1 MYDTPIFRSE
11 FKVISHELIHA
22 LPKVI
27 LGESGDAA
35 YMQSRVQQLADD
47 HVAYFECTV
56 PHEDID
62 RAISV
67 AEQAP
72 FTVGVVERI
81 DDSSQYTD
89 RSQTPVVVGFSTQS
103 TEVAAV
109 LRENLVPFE
118 LDGSV
123 ADQVRVGASRIVHG
137 IGLFEDFRFEDDDIV
152 PGKLSSWVR
161 DRDYPVLVEPFAD
174 LENGEVAELADH
186 PLPLMSKLGYRTA
199 SSILST
205 DRLLELTEYLELQ
218 IEDLFELTQ
227 GAVAVALLP
236 QPLRVKLWEELV
248 FPVFEQLGE
257 DFADDFTGDATES
270 ATEQSSEREHADH
283 VHTDHRHGEVAG
295 LEGVDPQFLDAMGIE
310 FDDLDL

>member
-56 PHEDID
+56 PHEDIE

-72 FTVGVVERI
+72 FTVGILGRI
-81 DDSSQYTD
+81 DDSSHYTD
-89 RSQTPVVVGFSTQS
+89 RSRTPVVVGFSTQS
-103 TEVAAV
+103 ADVAAI
-109 LRENLVPFE
+109 LRENYVPFE
-118 LDGSV
+118 FDGSV
-123 ADQVRVGASRIVHG
+123 ADQVRVGASRIIHG

-152 PGKLSSWVR
+152 PGRLSAWVR

-218 IEDLFELTQ
+218 IEDLFELTRD
-227 GAVAVALLP
+227 AVAVSLLP
-236 QPLRVKLWEELV
+236 QPLRVQLWEELV
-248 FPVFEQLGE
+248 FPFFEQLGE
-257 DFADDFTGDATES
+257 DFADHSTTDDAESTTELR
-270 ATEQSSEREHADH
+270 SEREHAGH
-283 VHTDHRHGEVAG
+283 AHTDHHGGAAG
-295 LEGVDPQFLDAMGIE
+295 LEGVDPQFLDEMGIE

>member
-1 MYDTPIFRSE
+1 M
-11 FKVISHELIHA
+11 
-22 LPKVI
+22 
-27 LGESGDAA
+27 
-35 YMQSRVQQLADD
+35 
-47 HVAYFECTV
+47 
-56 PHEDID
+56 
-62 RAISV
+62 
-67 AEQAP
+67 
-72 FTVGVVERI
+72 
-81 DDSSQYTD
+81 
-89 RSQTPVVVGFSTQS
+89 
-103 TEVAAV
+103 
-109 LRENLVPFE
+109 RENLVPFE

-227 GAVAVALLP
+227 GAVAVSLLP
-236 QPLRVKLWEELV
+236 QPLRVQLWEELV

-257 DFADDFTGDATES
+257 DFADDFTGDATKS

-283 VHTDHRHGEVAG
+283 AHTDHRHREVAG